1 MTRPDLL
8 SLFISRPLYNMQ
20 ITVNEIVETLNNA
33 PWPLCPLPLP
43 LLALFVSLHATIFH
57 PVRSCHH
64 KLSSSAQQMKVAR

>member
-8 SLFISRPLYNMQ
+8 SLFISRPLYYMQ

-33 PWPLCPLPLP
+33 PLPLL